1 MSATSASTGIA
12 TVSVS
17 SNVVTVK
24 GIKAGSTVVSVKD
37 SKVTVNV
44 PVTVGSS
51 TVSTAWVYKVL
62 ATNDLG
68 MHCVDAD
75 FSVFSIL
82 PPYNVV
88 NAQVVRRSRPASRS
102 S

>member
-1 MSATSASTGIA
+1 MPNHSLFKSAALCVA
-12 TVSVS
+12 TMFVLAGCGGGS
-17 SNVVTVK
+17 S
-24 GIKAGSTVVSVKD
+24 GGAGDAGSDGGDSGGSGGGGTVQ
-37 SKVTVNV
+37 T
-44 PVTVGSS
+44 P
-51 TVSTAWVYKVL
+51 AYKIL

-88 NAQVVRRSRPASRS
+88 NAQVIRTDSTGKPRS
-102 S
+102 